1 MFPIIRVSDEVLKWL
16 QDNGIIDK
24 TPHKMPLVNKED
36 IEQCVAKP
44 PTINIKYE
52 KRYIVD
58 PNKEENT

>member
-16 QDNGIIDK
+16 QDIGAVGK

-44 PTINIKYE
+44 PTFNIKYE
-52 KRYIVD
+52 KRYIAD